1 MSKNTPQLW
10 FSDTG
15 TIFSGADPFFF
26 DAAAL
31 PWAGIVE
38 SQWITIRDELREFIV
53 SRREE
58 LLPYVDVTM
67 ASRPNRWRTIG
78 LMFWTQKESANCAK
92 FPRTW
97 AILSGVPNIIAASF
111 NLLEEKTTI
120 KPHFGNTNAIFRC
133 HLGLEIPAPA
143 PQCAFRVGSEVRSWE
158 QGKLMIFCDAH
169 EHTAWNNADADRY
182 VLVMDVMRPE
192 FAHRTRYVASR
203 VLAAIYVEAA
213 YQKIKA
219 LRTFC
224 GSELA
229 KLAVFRLFRLSYST
243 RLFLHALR
251 RS

>member
-1 MSKNTPQLW
+1 MNNTQPRLW
-10 FSDTG
+10 FSDAG
-15 TIFSGADPFFF
+15 TVFDGNEPYFFNSAD
-26 DAAAL
+26 L

-38 SQWITIRDELREFIV
+38 SQWTIIRDELREFIV
-53 SRREE
+53 SRRAE

-78 LMFWTQKESANCAK
+78 LMFWTRKEQANCAK

-97 AILSGVPNIIAASF
+97 AILSGVPNMIAASF

-120 KPHFGNTNAIFRC
+120 KAHFGNTNGIFRC

-143 PQCAFRVGSEVRSWE
+143 PQCGFRVGSEVRSWE

-203 VLAAIYVEAA
+203 VLAAIYFEAA
-213 YQKIKA
+213 YQKMAA

-224 GSELA
+224 STELA
-229 KLAVFRLFRLSYST
+229 RLAVFRLFRFAYST